1 MGSSFVI
8 GAACLAALA
17 LSTSFTQGLVVVS
30 RQPAVLSHAR
40 RALSRLAAQAAGFGL
55 AQGVMQGATTVLSA
69 EVLPS
74 VADSARDMNMCAR
87 PRTREGALR
96 C

>member
-17 LSTSFTQGLVVVS
+17 LSTSFTPALVVVS
-30 RQPAVLSHAR
+30 RPPFLSHAR

-74 VADSARDMNMCAR
+74 VADSARDMNMCAPAR
-87 PRTREGALR
+87 KKEPCAR